1 MLLLKKK
8 QVSLIV
14 LAVFFSISCSIDY
27 GKAKRES
34 EKRPNI
40 VFKNIKVDRYEQN
53 NTQLTVECERLE
65 MYTKDKIWVGK
76 DIEFVQFEKNTSN
89 DEFLGKAGLILI
101 DNQKEEY
108 FLSNSVEFNA
118 KKDKLKISSPA
129 LYWMKKGSLLAS
141 PHDALVSIEK
151 ENEMSIKGS
160 GFIANTASKEFELTY
175 EIEGEIDTS
184 KEDEKVEGE
193 KNE

>member
-8 QVSLIV
+8 QVSLSVI
-14 LAVFFSISCSIDY
+14 LVFFSISCSIDY
-27 GKAKRES
+27 GNSQRDL

-53 NTQLTVECERLE
+53 NSQLEVKCERLE

-76 DIEFVQFEKNTSN
+76 DIEFVQFEKNTNN

-108 FLSNSVEFNA
+108 FLSNSVEFNS
-118 KKDKLKISSPA
+118 KKDKLNISSPA
-129 LYWMKKGSLLAS
+129 LYWIKKESLLAS
-141 PHDALVSIEK
+141 PYDALVSIEK

-160 GFIANTASKEFELTY
+160 GFIANTSSKEFELTRQ
-175 EIEGEIDTS
+175 IEGEIDTS
-184 KEDEKVEGE
+184 DDENIEGDR
-193 KNE
+193 NE

>member
-8 QVSLIV
+8 QVSLSVI
-14 LAVFFSISCSIDY
+14 LVFFSISCSIDY
-27 GKAKRES
+27 GNSQRDL

-53 NTQLTVECERLE
+53 NSQLEVKCERLE

-76 DIEFVQFEKNTSN
+76 DIEFVQFEKNTNN

-108 FLSNSVEFNA
+108 FLSNFVEFNS
-118 KKDKLKISSPA
+118 KKDKLNISSPA
-129 LYWMKKGSLLAS
+129 LYWIKKESLLAS
-141 PHDALVSIEK
+141 PYDALVSIEK

-160 GFIANTASKEFELTY
+160 GFIANTSSKEFELTRQ
-175 EIEGEIDTS
+175 IEGEIDTS
-184 KEDEKVEGE
+184 DDENIEGE
-193 KNE
+193 RNE

>member
-8 QVSLIV
+8 QVSLSVI
-14 LAVFFSISCSIDY
+14 LVFFSISCSIDY
-27 GKAKRES
+27 GNSQRDL

-53 NTQLTVECERLE
+53 NSQLEVKCERLE

-76 DIEFVQFEKNTSN
+76 DIEFVQFEKNTNN

-108 FLSNSVEFNA
+108 FLSNSVEFNS
-118 KKDKLKISSPA
+118 KKDKLNISSPA
-129 LYWMKKGSLLAS
+129 LYWIKKESLLAS
-141 PHDALVSIEK
+141 PYDALVSIEK

-160 GFIANTASKEFELTY
+160 GFVANTSSKEFELTRQ
-175 EIEGEIDTS
+175 IEGEIDTS
-184 KEDEKVEGE
+184 DDENIEGE
-193 KNE
+193 RNE

>member
-8 QVSLIV
+8 QVSLIIFV
-14 LAVFFSISCSIDY
+14 IFFLISCSIDY
-27 GKAKRES
+27 GNSQREL

-40 VFKNIKVDRYEQN
+40 VFKNIKLDRYEEN
-53 NTQLTVECERLE
+53 NTQLAVKCERLE
-65 MYTKDKIWVGK
+65 MYTKDKTWVGK
-76 DIEFVQFEKNTSN
+76 NIEFVQFEKNTNN
-89 DEFLGKAGLILI
+89 DEFLGKAGLVLI

-108 FLSNSVEFNA
+108 FLSDSVEFNA

-129 LYWMKKGSLLAS
+129 LYWMKKESLLAS

-160 GFIANTASKEFELTY
+160 GFIANTSSKEFELTH
-175 EIEGEIDTS
+175 EIAGEIDTS
-184 KEDEKVEGE
+184 EQKAE
-193 KNE
+193 

>member
-8 QVSLIV
+8 QVSLSVI
-14 LAVFFSISCSIDY
+14 LVFFSISCSIDY
-27 GKAKRES
+27 GNSQRDL

-53 NTQLTVECERLE
+53 NSQLEVKCERLE

-76 DIEFVQFEKNTSN
+76 DIEFVQFEKNTNN

-108 FLSNSVEFNA
+108 FLSNSVEFNS
-118 KKDKLKISSPA
+118 KKDKLNISSPA
-129 LYWMKKGSLLAS
+129 LYWIKKESLLAS

-160 GFIANTASKEFELTY
+160 GFIANTSSKEFELTRQ
-175 EIEGEIDTS
+175 IEGEIDTS
-184 KEDEKVEGE
+184 DDENIEGE
-193 KNE
+193 RNE

>member
-8 QVSLIV
+8 QVSLSVI
-14 LAVFFSISCSIDY
+14 LVFFSISCSIDY
-27 GKAKRES
+27 GNSQRDL

-53 NTQLTVECERLE
+53 NSQLEVKCERLE

-76 DIEFVQFEKNTSN
+76 DIEFVQFEKNTNN

-108 FLSNSVEFNA
+108 FLSNSVEFNS
-118 KKDKLKISSPA
+118 KKDKLNISSPA
-129 LYWMKKGSLLAS
+129 LYWIKKESLLAS

-151 ENEMSIKGS
+151 ERFWFYS
-160 GFIANTASKEFELTY
+160 
-175 EIEGEIDTS
+175 
-184 KEDEKVEGE
+184 
-193 KNE
+193 

>member
-8 QVSLIV
+8 QVSLSVI
-14 LAVFFSISCSIDY
+14 LVFFSISCSIDY
-27 GKAKRES
+27 GNSQRDL

-53 NTQLTVECERLE
+53 NSQLEVKCERLE

-76 DIEFVQFEKNTSN
+76 DIEFVQFEKNTNN

-108 FLSNSVEFNA
+108 FLSNSVEFNS
-118 KKDKLKISSPA
+118 KKDKLNISSPA
-129 LYWMKKGSLLAS
+129 LYWIKKESLLAS
-141 PHDALVSIEK
+141 PYDALVSIEK

-160 GFIANTASKEFELTY
+160 GFIANTSSKEFELTRQ
-175 EIEGEIDTS
+175 IEGEIDTS
-184 KEDEKVEGE
+184 EDENIEGE
-193 KNE
+193 RNE

>member
-8 QVSLIV
+8 QVSLI
-14 LAVFFSISCSIDY
+14 AFIAFFSISCSIDY
-27 GKAKRES
+27 GNSQRDL

-53 NTQLTVECERLE
+53 NSQLEVKCERLE

-76 DIEFVQFEKNTSN
+76 DIEFVQFEKNTNN

-108 FLSNSVEFNA
+108 FLSNSVEFNS
-118 KKDKLKISSPA
+118 KKDKLNISSPA
-129 LYWMKKGSLLAS
+129 LYWIKKESLLAS

-160 GFIANTASKEFELTY
+160 GFIANTSSKEFELTRQ
-175 EIEGEIDTS
+175 IEGEIDTS
-184 KEDEKVEGE
+184 DDENIEGE
-193 KNE
+193 RNE

>member
-8 QVSLIV
+8 QVSLSVI
-14 LAVFFSISCSIDY
+14 LVFFSISCSIDY
-27 GKAKRES
+27 GNSQRDL

-53 NTQLTVECERLE
+53 NSQLEVKCERLE

-76 DIEFVQFEKNTSN
+76 DIEFVQFEKNTNN

-108 FLSNSVEFNA
+108 FLSNSVEFNS
-118 KKDKLKISSPA
+118 KKDKLNISSPA
-129 LYWMKKGSLLAS
+129 LYWIKKESLLAS
-141 PHDALVSIEK
+141 PYDALVSIEK

-160 GFIANTASKEFELTY
+160 GFIANTSSKEFELTRQ
-175 EIEGEIDTS
+175 IEGEIDTS
-184 KEDEKVEGE
+184 DDENIEGE
-193 KNE
+193 RNE

>member
-8 QVSLIV
+8 QVSLSVI
-14 LAVFFSISCSIDY
+14 LVFFSISCSIDY
-27 GKAKRES
+27 GNSQRDL

-53 NTQLTVECERLE
+53 NSQLEVKCERLE

-76 DIEFVQFEKNTSN
+76 DIEFVQFEKNTNN

-108 FLSNSVEFNA
+108 FLSNSVEFNS
-118 KKDKLKISSPA
+118 KKDKLNISSPA
-129 LYWMKKGSLLAS
+129 LYWIKKESLLAS
-141 PHDALVSIEK
+141 PYDALVSIEK

-160 GFIANTASKEFELTY
+160 GCIANTSSKEFELTRQ
-175 EIEGEIDTS
+175 IEGEIDTS
-184 KEDEKVEGE
+184 DDENIEGE
-193 KNE
+193 RNE